1 MKKIHKVN
9 LSSEERSELIELTMS
24 GKAKVRQLKRAQI
37 LLHAH
42 KGKIDKEIAEAV
54 GTSLATVQRI
64 RQKYATESLKSALT
78 EKPRSGRPIGIDGK
92 TRAKV
97 TALACTEA
105 PEGRSDWTLRLIAE
119 KVVELE
125 YIDAIS
131 YQTVRNILKKTS

>member
-24 GKAKVRQLKRAQI
+24 GKAKVRQVKRAQI

-42 KGKIDKEIAEAV
+42 KGKIDKEIAEAI

-64 RQKYATESLKSALT
+64 RQKYATEGLKSALT

-97 TALACTEA
+97 TALACTKA